1 MKKSHFSSP
10 DQGASQE
17 SFLSRWSRRKLGR
30 ESEVDT
36 APPPAPVAPA
46 AQEASLP
53 SDEDMPPLESLTEE
67 SDYSGF
73 LSPSVSETLRKAA
86 LRKLFHSSAFNLCD
100 GLDDYDEDFRN
111 FAALGDLVTEEM
123 RRRMEHMAEALE
135 SESQEVAAA
144 PQSEAEE
151 PAPAADGADDD
162 NEDEEVG

>member
-10 DQGASQE
+10 DQEVSQE

-36 APPPAPVAPA
+36 APPAPVAPA
-46 AQEASLP
+46 AQEESLP

-73 LSPSVSETLRKAA
+73 LSPSVSEALRKAA
-86 LRKLFHSSAFNLCD
+86 LRKLFHSSSFNLCD

-123 RRRMEHMAEALE
+123 RRRMDHMAEALE

-144 PQSEAEE
+144 PPSEPGERD
-151 PAPAADGADDD
+151 PGADVADD
-162 NEDEEVG
+162 ENEDEEVG

>member
-1 MKKSHFSSP
+1 MKRSHLSSP
-10 DQGASQE
+10 DQELQQE

-30 ESEVDT
+30 ESEAD
-36 APPPAPVAPA
+36 ADPPAPVAA
-46 AQEASLP
+46 TAQEASLP
-53 SDEDMPPLESLTEE
+53 TDEDMPPLESLTED

-135 SESQEVAAA
+135 SESQAVAAA
-144 PQSEAEE
+144 PQSDAEAQDSV
-151 PAPAADGADDD
+151 ADVADDE